1 MRRIV
6 AWSGLTRSRV
16 VVGAAGRALLLAAG
30 LVGASRAGPSA
41 HASSVEAVHE
51 TRPAAAVGVAPVV
64 PASGYADLVARV
76 APSIVTVRSE
86 RLVKPAEVPLGD
98 QQLMPFLRDFGFRL
112 DPHQAQPHR
121 EGGLGS
127 GVIVSPDGTILTN
140 HHVVQGAT
148 KVTVEL
154 ADRRSFEAK
163 VVGTDAPSD
172 LAVLKVEARSLPA
185 LSFGDSDRVRVGD
198 VVLAFGDPLG
208 VGQTV
213 TMGIISAKGR
223 ATSLGDGSFE
233 DFLQT
238 DAAINQG
245 NSGGALVNTAG
256 QLVGINSQIISPSG
270 GNIGIGFAIPA
281 QMASNVMTQL
291 LHGGQVHRGLLGVT
305 VQGVNSD
312 LATSLGLPEVSGA
325 LVSGV
330 SKGGAA
336 DKAGVQRGDVIVSLN
351 GQRVSDGNELRNQI
365 ASTQPGSSVTLGLFR
380 DGRQRTAEVRLGEL
394 HLAQAQAGGGEA
406 SEGGR
411 LGLAVRPLSPDEAA
425 ELHVDSKQGLV
436 VSQVDPAG
444 PAADA
449 GIRPGDVIEQV
460 NHRPVAD
467 AAALKAAVRASGG
480 KPALFL
486 LSRDGQSL
494 YLAVESPKA

>member
-1 MRRIV
+1 MRRFV
-6 AWSGLTRSRV
+6 EWSGVTRSRV
-16 VVGAAGRALLLAAG
+16 MVGAASLALLVAAG
-30 LVGASRAGPSA
+30 LVGASVAGPSA
-41 HASSVEAVHE
+41 HASTPEAVRE
-51 TRPAAAVGVAPVV
+51 ARSVV
-64 PASGYADLVARV
+64 PAAPAATNGYADLVAQV

-86 RLVKPAEVPLGD
+86 RLVKPTDAPTGEDPFV
-98 QQLMPFLRDFGFRL
+98 PFLRNFGFGV
-112 DPHQAQPHR
+112 DPRQLQPHR

-127 GVIVSPDGTILTN
+127 GVIVSADGTILTN
-140 HHVVQGAT
+140 NHVVQGAS
-148 KVTVEL
+148 KVKVEL
-154 ADRRSFEAK
+154 ADRRSFDAK

-172 LAVLKVEARSLPA
+172 LAVLKVDTGNLPA
-185 LSFGDSDRVRVGD
+185 LPLGDSDRVRVGD

-213 TMGIISAKGR
+213 TMGIVSAKGR
-223 ATSLGDGSFE
+223 ATSVGDGSFE

-256 QLVGINSQIISPSG
+256 QLVGINSQILSPSG
-270 GNIGIGFAIPA
+270 GNIGIGFAIPVRMA
-281 QMASNVMTQL
+281 QNVMTQL

-305 VQGVNSD
+305 VQGVTSD

-325 LVSGV
+325 LVSSV
-330 SKGGAA
+330 TRGGAA

-365 ASTQPGSSVTLGLFR
+365 ASAQPGSSATLGLFH
-380 DGRQRTAEVRLGEL
+380 DGRQRTVEVRLGEL
-394 HLAQAQAGGGEA
+394 RTAQAKAGAGEA
-406 SEGGR
+406 GEGGR

-425 ELHVDSKQGLV
+425 ELHLDGKLGLV
-436 VSQVDPAG
+436 VSEVDPAG

-449 GIRPGDVIEQV
+449 GIRPGDVIQQV

-480 KPALFL
+480 RPALFL